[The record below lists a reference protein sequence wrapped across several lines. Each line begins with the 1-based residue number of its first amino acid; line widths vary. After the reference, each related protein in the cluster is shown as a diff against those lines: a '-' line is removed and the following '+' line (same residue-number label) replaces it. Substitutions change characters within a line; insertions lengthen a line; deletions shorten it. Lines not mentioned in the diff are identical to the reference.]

1 MLKCLNP
8 EEVNKQKMENKNR
21 KTFIMFLLAFLI
33 ASFIVSLVEV
43 LRSSFFSVGT
53 NFQTASAVSS
63 GESPR
68 GPGAPSS
75 FADLAEKM
83 KPSVVNISTSK
94 TIRAGRGSQFR
105 SPFDRYFGGDDFF
118 ERFFGDVPRREFKQ
132 RSLGSGF
139 IISPD
144 GYIFTNNHVVEQ
156 ADKILVKLSTGKE
169 YEAKIIGKD
178 AKTDLALI
186 KIKPGESLPV
196 AELGDSEKLR
206 VGDWVLAIGNPF
218 GLEQTVTA
226 GIVSA
231 KGRVIGA
238 GPYDNFIQTDASIN
252 PGNSG
257 GPLFN
262 MEGKVIGI
270 NTVIIAQGQG
280 IGFAIPIN
288 MAKTVLPD
296 LKSKGKVTRGWLGVS
311 VQDVTEDIAKNL
323 KLKDN
328 SGALISEVFK
338 GDPAD
343 KAGMKTGDLITEVN
357 GKKIKDTHD
366 LLLTIASFH
375 VGDKIEVKV
384 LRDGQD
390 KVFHITA
397 IERKDQPE
405 IASARETTENFGMAV
420 QDITPEIA
428 RYLGISAKNG
438 VIVVD
443 VKEGGPADEFGIQP
457 QDIILQVNNVKI
469 SSMKDYLRETSKKSA
484 KNSIL
489 LLIKRGKATFFVSLR
504 K

>member
-1 MLKCLNP
+1 
-8 EEVNKQKMENKNR
+8 MESKNR

-43 LRSSFFSVGT
+43 LRSSFIPVGPDV
-53 NFQTASAVSS
+53 QTVSAVSS
-63 GESPR
+63 ADNPRSP
-68 GPGAPSS
+68 GS
-75 FADLAEKM
+75 FADLAEKL
-83 KPSVVNISTSK
+83 KPSVVNISTTK
-94 TIRAGRGSQFR
+94 TIRSGRGGQSR
-105 SPFDRYFGGDDFF
+105 SPFDRYFWGDDFF
-118 ERFFGDVPRREFKQ
+118 DRFFGDIPKREFKQ

-139 IISPD
+139 IISHD

-169 YEAKIIGKD
+169 YEAKVIGRD

-196 AELGDSEKLR
+196 AEIGDSEKLR

-226 GIVSA
+226 GIISA

-270 NTVIIAQGQG
+270 NAVIIAQGQG

-296 LKSKGKVTRGWLGVS
+296 LKSKGKVTRAWLGVS
-311 VQDVTEDIAKNL
+311 VQDVTDDIAKSF
-323 KLKDN
+323 KLKE
-328 SGALISEVFK
+328 SGGALVSEVFK

-343 KAGMKTGDLITEVN
+343 KAGLRTGDLITEVN
-357 GKKIKDTHD
+357 GKKIKDTHE

-375 VGDKIEVKV
+375 VGDKVEIKA
-384 LRDGQD
+384 LRDGQE
-390 KVFHITA
+390 KTFRIVVT
-397 IERKDQPE
+397 ERRDQPE
-405 IASARETTENFGMAV
+405 VASAEETAQNFGMV
-420 QDITPEIA
+420 IQDITPEIA
-428 RYLGISAKNG
+428 RYLGIASRRG

-443 VKEGGPADEFGIQP
+443 VKDGSTADENGIQP

-469 SSMKDYLRETSKKSA
+469 SSMKEYLRETSKKSA
-484 KNSIL
+484 KNSVL

>member
-1 MLKCLNP
+1 
-8 EEVNKQKMENKNR
+8 MENKNR

-43 LRSSFFSVGT
+43 LRSSFVPVSSHV
-53 NFQTASAVSS
+53 QTASAVSTA
-63 GESPR
+63 ESARTP
-68 GPGAPSS
+68 AT
-75 FADLAEKM
+75 FADLAEKL
-83 KPSVVNISTSK
+83 KPVVVNISTSK
-94 TIRAGRGSQFR
+94 TVRTGRGGQFR
-105 SPFDRYFGGDDFF
+105 SPFDRHFWGDDFF

-139 IISPD
+139 IISHD

-169 YEAKIIGKD
+169 YEAKIIGRD
-178 AKTDLALI
+178 VKTDLALI
-186 KIKPGESLPV
+186 KIKSDESLPV
-196 AELGDSEKLR
+196 VEIGDSEKLR
-206 VGDWVLAIGNPF
+206 VGDWVVAIGNPF

-270 NTVIIAQGQG
+270 NTAIVAQGQG

-288 MAKTVLPD
+288 MAKTILPD
-296 LKSKGKVTRGWLGVS
+296 LKSKGKVTRAWLGVS
-311 VQDVTEDIAKNL
+311 VQDVTEDIAKNF

-328 SGALISEVFK
+328 NGALITEVFK

-343 KAGMKTGDLITEVN
+343 RAGLRSGDLITEVN
-357 GKKIKDTHD
+357 GKKIKDTHE

-375 VGDKIEVKV
+375 VGDKIEVKA
-384 LRDGQD
+384 LRDGQE
-390 KVFHITA
+390 KSYQIVVT
-397 IERKDQPE
+397 ERKDQPE
-405 IASARETTENFGMAV
+405 VASAGDIKENFGMTV
-420 QDITPEIA
+420 QDITPDIA
-428 RYLGISAKNG
+428 RYLGIASRIG
-438 VIVVD
+438 VVVVD
-443 VKEGGPADEFGIQP
+443 VKDGSPADEKGIQP
-457 QDIILQVNNVKI
+457 QDIILEVNKVKI
-469 SSMKDYLRETSKKSA
+469 SSLKDYQREISKKSA
-484 KNSIL
+484 KNSVL
-489 LLIKRGKATFFVSLR
+489 LLIKRGKAKYFVSLR

>member
-1 MLKCLNP
+1 MK
-8 EEVNKQKMENKNR
+8 EENKSR
-21 KTFIMFLLAFLI
+21 KTFIMFLLAVLI
-33 ASFIVSLVEV
+33 GFFIVSFVEV
-43 LRSSFFSVGT
+43 LRSSFIVPVGPDV
-53 NFQTASAVSS
+53 QTASAVSTTEGS
-63 GESPR
+63 RTPM
-68 GPGAPSS
+68 S
-75 FADLAEKM
+75 FADLAEKLT
-83 KPSVVNISTSK
+83 PAVGNISTSK
-94 TIRAGRGSQFR
+94 TIKTHGSQ
-105 SPFDRYFGGDDFF
+105 SPFGGSPFGRYFWGDDFF
-118 ERFFGDVPRREFKQ
+118 EKFFGDSPRREFKQ

-139 IISPD
+139 IISHD

-178 AKTDLALI
+178 TKTDLALI
-186 KIKPGESLPV
+186 KIKSGDSLPTV
-196 AELGDSEKLR
+196 ETGDSDKLR

-270 NTVIIAQGQG
+270 NTAIVAQGQG

-288 MAKTVLPD
+288 MAKVILPD
-296 LKSKGKVTRGWLGVS
+296 LKSKGKVSRGWLGVS
-311 VQDVTEDIAKNL
+311 VQDITEDIAKTL
-323 KLKDN
+323 KLKDMN
-328 SGALISEVFK
+328 GALISETFK

-343 KAGMKTGDLITEVN
+343 KAGLKTGDVITEVN
-357 GKKIKDTHD
+357 GKKIKDTHE
-366 LLLTIASFH
+366 LLLSIATFH
-375 VGDKIEVKV
+375 VGDKVELKI
-384 LRDGQD
+384 LRDGLEKTFQII
-390 KVFHITA
+390 VA
-397 IERKDQPE
+397 ERKDQPE
-405 IASARETTENFGMAV
+405 IISGQGTMENFGMSV

-428 RYLGISAKNG
+428 RYLGIQSKTG
-438 VIVVD
+438 VIVVEVRD
-443 VKEGGPADEFGIQP
+443 GSPADEKGIQP
-457 QDIILQVNNVKI
+457 QDIILQVNKVKI
-469 SSMKDYLRETSKKSA
+469 SSVQDFSREISKKTA

-489 LLIKRGKATFFVSLR
+489 LLIKRGKSTFFVTIR